1 MKRMNRE
8 EIDSQIPELHRIQLD
23 LLKQIDKICREHN
36 IKYYIA
42 YGSCIGAVRHKG
54 FIPWDHDI
62 DVLMSIDD
70 VDKFEKYAND
80 GKYKLLTW
88 KNGTNWNSI
97 APWYVNTDTTCIIEE
112 NVNLDID
119 QSIAIDIYPFYNA
132 PKSKFKLKINIL
144 RAHLYTLLV
153 LNEPPKNHGKFAKF
167 IGGFLL
173 KLYRRNRINKANK
186 LERKLRDVPF
196 SGNILD
202 YFGLDISLFDAI
214 TYPYE
219 WFGEPIDLEFEG
231 LKVMGP
237 SQVDLYLTKRY
248 GDYMKLPPK
257 EDQISNLSNYIFIDV
272 NKGFHGKWND
282 TCN

>member
-1 MKRMNRE
+1 MKSLELNAELGSKRHIMKRMNRE

-23 LLKQIDKICREHN
+23 LLKQIDKICRVHN

-119 QSIAIDIYPFYNA
+119 QVDI
-132 PKSKFKLKINIL
+132 
-144 RAHLYTLLV
+144 V
-153 LNEPPKNHGKFAKF
+153 
-167 IGGFLL
+167 
-173 KLYRRNRINKANK
+173 
-186 LERKLRDVPF
+186 
-196 SGNILD
+196 
-202 YFGLDISLFDAI
+202 
-214 TYPYE
+214 
-219 WFGEPIDLEFEG
+219 
-231 LKVMGP
+231 KV
-237 SQVDLYLTKRY
+237 
-248 GDYMKLPPK
+248 
-257 EDQISNLSNYIFIDV
+257 
-272 NKGFHGKWND
+272 D
-282 TCN
+282 T